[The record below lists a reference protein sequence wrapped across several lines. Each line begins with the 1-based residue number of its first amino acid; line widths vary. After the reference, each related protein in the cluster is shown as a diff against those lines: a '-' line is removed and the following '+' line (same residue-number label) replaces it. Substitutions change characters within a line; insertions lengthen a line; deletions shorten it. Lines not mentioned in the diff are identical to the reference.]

1 MPSGWDTFAETRR
14 IQIES
19 GKDLTFSQV
28 FLPYYLNLIKELR
41 PVSLLEVGCGTG
53 HLSAALSSHVR
64 TAVAI
69 EPSAGMH
76 TVAESV
82 LQKKNVQLLRLR
94 AEEYRGQNTFDLVIS
109 HMCLQL
115 VDNIEGFVSSVH
127 ALMGTESH
135 FVFAIPH
142 PCFYNEYKR
151 FFQTSEYQYMRELTK
166 TVSFTVTKDPKT
178 QISGVPYCHRPLSRY
193 FSVLKACNLYVVDFD
208 ETFPEAEIQSLYGAE
223 WNSPRYC
230 VFHTQRRN

>member
-1 MPSGWDTFAETRR
+1 MPNRWDDFAETRK
-14 IQIES
+14 IQIEL

-28 FLPYYLNLIKELR
+28 FLPYYLNLVKQLH

-53 HLSAALSSHVR
+53 HLSAALSSHVK
-64 TAVAI
+64 TTVAI

-76 TVAESV
+76 AVAKSV
-82 LQKKNVQLLRLR
+82 LQKNNVQLFRLR
-94 AEEYRGQNTFDLVIS
+94 AEEYRGQNIFDLVIS

-115 VDNIEGFVSSVH
+115 VDNIEDFVSSVCT
-127 ALMGTESH
+127 LMGTDSH

-142 PCFYNEYKR
+142 PCFYNEYKH
-151 FFQTSEYQYMRELTK
+151 FFQPSEYHYMRALTK
-166 TVSFTVTKDPKT
+166 TVSFTVTKDPNT

-193 FSVLKACNLYVVDFD
+193 FSVLKAYNLYVVDFD
-208 ETFPEAEIQSLYGAE
+208 EIFPETEIQSLYGAE